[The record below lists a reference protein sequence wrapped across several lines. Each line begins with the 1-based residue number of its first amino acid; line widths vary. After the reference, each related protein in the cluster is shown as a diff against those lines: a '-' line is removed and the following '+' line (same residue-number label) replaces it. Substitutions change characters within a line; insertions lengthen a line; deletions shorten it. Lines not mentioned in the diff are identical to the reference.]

1 MQALIIKA
9 PGAMSNPI
17 AGTPT
22 IPDLT
27 RDVLLEYN
35 AERLTQA
42 DGTDVTLWGS
52 AEGSWGTSANLSLA
66 SVLRPKFALNGFSN
80 GHPSV
85 KFSREALNYL
95 RTSSSVPLTPVIST
109 PATVVALVKFDASSE
124 GVAATIFSSRDSAP
138 NKYIYCRREI
148 SGRLSMGGGV
158 NQELLSPVVSTG
170 VWMVV
175 TCVFD
180 GANSKLFVDK
190 VKTAGVCSAS
200 SWDGIV
206 VGANAANTN
215 NLGGEIA
222 ALKAYS
228 RALSDAEVLLLRDG
242 WLTSRGL
249 AA

>member
-1 MQALIIKA
+1 MQALILKA
-9 PGAMSNPI
+9 PGALSSPI
-17 AGTPT
+17 AGTPV

-35 AERLTQA
+35 AEFLTQA
-42 DGTDVTLWGS
+42 DGTDVTLWAS
-52 AEGSWGTSANLSLA
+52 AAGSWGASANLAYA
-66 SVLRPKFALNGFSN
+66 SAVRPKFALNGFSV

-85 KFSREALNYL
+85 KFSREALNVL
-95 RTSSSVPLTPVIST
+95 RTSSSVPLAPVMST
-109 PATVVALVKFDASSE
+109 PITVSALVKFNAASD

-158 NQELLSPVVSTG
+158 NQELLGPVVSSG

-190 VKTAGVCSAS
+190 VKTSGTCSAS
-200 SWDGIV
+200 TWDGV
-206 VGANAANTN
+206 TVGANAIATN
-215 NLGGEIA
+215 NIDGDIA

-228 RALSDAEVLLLRDG
+228 RALSDAEVLMLRES
-242 WLTSRGL
+242 WLTARGL
-249 AA
+249 VA